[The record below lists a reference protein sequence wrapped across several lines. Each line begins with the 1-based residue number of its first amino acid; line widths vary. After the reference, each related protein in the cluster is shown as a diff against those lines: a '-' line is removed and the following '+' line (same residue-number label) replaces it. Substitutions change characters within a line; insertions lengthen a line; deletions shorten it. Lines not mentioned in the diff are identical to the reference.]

1 MEQVVLIDTNVIS
14 RYFNNSLDSNLVSI
28 LETSSFKISVITRIE
43 LLSWDKYNAKQ
54 LELLTD
60 FVSNC
65 DIVSLDDN
73 IIVKTIE
80 LRRKYKLKIPDA
92 IIAASAL
99 LSNATLISLDNDFK
113 NVKGLK
119 VVGL

>member
-1 MEQVVLIDTNVIS
+1 MEQVVVIDTNVIS

-43 LLSWDKYNAKQ
+43 LLSWDKYNSKQ
-54 LELLTD
+54 LEVLTD

-65 DIVSLDDN
+65 NIVYLDDN
-73 IIVKTIE
+73 IVVKTIE

>member
-113 NVKGLK
+113 NVKALK
-119 VVGL
+119 VLGL